1 MEKSLYFSILI
12 RRFVAY
18 SKKVEKRF
26 LKTFLFCLKLTN
38 ELRNCNV
45 KKLQILISI
54 FNVQYF
60 VEMNEDIDLTYLKFA
75 MSIVYPK
82 MHICMKIRKKLDS
95 NSFCSNGLT
104 NETLF

>member
-1 MEKSLYFSILI
+1 
-12 RRFVAY
+12 
-18 SKKVEKRF
+18 
-26 LKTFLFCLKLTN
+26 
-38 ELRNCNV
+38 
-45 KKLQILISI
+45 
-54 FNVQYF
+54 
-60 VEMNEDIDLTYLKFA
+60 MNEDIDLTYLKFA